1 MAENEGIRGRKACTK
16 GGDEVKRF
24 EVRGWFEE
32 TGIIAAVRV
41 NSAEDA
47 LFAAQAVAGGGVVV
61 IEIPL
66 TVPQAVKVIT
76 HLVKSI
82 PDIVVGAGG
91 VRNPATAQLCLD
103 AGAQFLTCDG
113 LHPAVIEFASQ
124 QDVVVIPGAL
134 TPTEVIAAWEAKSDF
149 VKVVPCAHIGGV
161 AYIGSLHQ
169 MFPQIPLVASGGV
182 NQENASNFII
192 AGAIALGVGRELI
205 PPEAIQRR
213 QQERIGELSRRF
225 LGFVKAG
232 RDHLAARAR
241 RSAGPDQ

>member
-1 MAENEGIRGRKACTK
+1 
-16 GGDEVKRF
+16 VKKF

-41 NSAEDA
+41 NSQESA
-47 LFAAQAVAGGGVVV
+47 LFAGEAVAAGGVVV

-76 HLVKSI
+76 QLVKTV
-82 PDIVVGAGG
+82 PGIVVGAGG
-91 VRNPATAQLCLD
+91 VTNPAIAQVCLD
-103 AGAQFLTCDG
+103 AGAQFLTSDG
-113 LHPAVIEFASQ
+113 LHPAVIEFASK

-134 TPTEVIAAWEAKSDF
+134 TPTEVITAWEASSDF
-149 VKVVPCAHIGGV
+149 VKVVPCAQIGGET
-161 AYIGSLHQ
+161 YIGSLHG
-169 MFPQIPLVASGGV
+169 MYPQIPLVASGGV
-182 NQENASNFII
+182 NQQNASNFIV

-205 PPEAIQRR
+205 PPEAISRR
-213 QQERIGELSRRF
+213 QQNRIGELARRF

-241 RSAGPDQ
+241 RSAGPDH